1 MTDELL
7 PYYERELGYL
17 RHLGA
22 EFARQH
28 PKIAGRLRMGGDAIE
43 DPHVSRLIESVAFLN
58 ARVRRKLDDG
68 FPELVDALLDV
79 LHPQFLAPIPS
90 MAIVRFEC
98 DPAATAPYLVAR
110 DTQLET
116 DPIHGP
122 PCRFRTGYPALVWP
136 FREQRA
142 RMSSTPFQ
150 APTTP
155 QSTRAAAV
163 IQISLA
169 CASKQNGFGK
179 LKPQSLRFFLRGQ
192 PSRVAELY
200 QRLFEDTLEIAIAV
214 APNDPK
220 PIVLPA
226 SALRPVGFE
235 PDEGL
240 LPFPARSSN
249 AYRLLSEYFAFPS
262 KFHFVELRGIPGE
275 LLARFQDK
283 LELFI
288 YLRNGSRELEQSV
301 DTETFALGCA
311 PIVNLFR
318 HRAEPIQLSHATA
331 EYHVV
336 PNARALLAN
345 EIWSID
351 SVTAHTRDGKRIAVQ
366 PFYGARHHADR
377 TREQAYWYAARRPA
391 PKPEGVKDGGTE
403 MHLQLVDLGFES
415 FSNEAWVLDVRT
427 TCTNRDLPARL
438 PFGGDQPRLSFSEG
452 AGAIKTVRCLTQP
465 TTTVRPDRGK
475 DAVWKLVSHLSLN
488 HLSLSNGPE
497 ALREI
502 LSLHD
507 ALQSPENRNVI
518 ASVLDVHSR
527 AKSMRIVA
535 GGLPGIVRGLEVG
548 VRLDP
553 ARLKAS
559 GLYLFACVLE
569 RFIARFASVN
579 SFIELVVSTDERSQ
593 EVRRWKPRA
602 GDRTLV

>member
-7 PYYERELGYL
+7 PYYERELGFL
-17 RHLGA
+17 RHMGA

-68 FPELVDALLDV
+68 FPELVDALLEV

-98 DPAATAPYLVAR
+98 DPEATASHLVAR
-110 DTQLET
+110 DTLLET
-116 DPIHGP
+116 DPSHGP
-122 PCRFRTGYPALVWP
+122 PCRFRTGYATRLWP

-142 RMSSTPFQ
+142 RMSPTPFQ
-150 APTTP
+150 APATP
-155 QSTRAAAV
+155 QSSRAAAV

-200 QRLFEDTLEIAIAV
+200 QRLFEDVLEIAIAT
-214 APNDPK
+214 AANDPK

-240 LPFPARSSN
+240 LPFPARTSD
-249 AYRLLSEYFAFPS
+249 AYRLLSEFFAFPA
-262 KFHFVELRGIPGE
+262 KFHFVELGDIPADR
-275 LLARFQDK
+275 LARFQDK
-283 LELFI
+283 FEIFL

-301 DTETFALGCA
+301 DTETFALGCT
-311 PIVNLFR
+311 PVVNLFR
-318 HRAEPIQLSHATA
+318 HRAEPIQLTHATS

-336 PNARALLAN
+336 PDARALLAN

-351 SVTAHTRDGKRIAVQ
+351 SVTAHARDGRRIPVQ
-366 PFYGARHHADR
+366 PFYGGRHHGER
-377 TREQAYWYAARRPA
+377 TAEQAYWYATRRPA

-403 MHLQLVDLGFES
+403 LHLQLVDLGFES
-415 FSNEAWVLDVRT
+415 FSDEAWVLDVRT

-438 PFGGDQPRLSFSEG
+438 PFGVDQPRMSFSEG
-452 AGAIKTVRCLTQP
+452 GGSVKSVRCLTQP
-465 TTTVRPDRGK
+465 TTTVRPERGK

-488 HLSLSNGPE
+488 HLSLANGPE

-502 LSLHD
+502 LGLHD
-507 ALQSPENRNVI
+507 ALQSPENRSVI
-518 ASVLDVHSR
+518 ASVLDVQSR
-527 AKSMRIVA
+527 AKTLRIVS
-535 GGLPGIVRGLEVG
+535 GGLPGIVRGLEVV

-569 RFIARFASVN
+569 RFVARYASVN
-579 SFIELVVSTDERSQ
+579 SFIEFVVSSDERSR

>member
-17 RHLGA
+17 RHMGA
-22 EFARQH
+22 EFASQH

-90 MAIVRFEC
+90 MAIVRFEG
-98 DPAATAPYLVAR
+98 DPEATASYTVAR
-110 DTQLET
+110 HSMLET
-116 DPIHGP
+116 DPSHGP
-122 PCRFRTGYPALVWP
+122 PCRFRTGYPAVVWP
-136 FREQRA
+136 FSEQRA
-142 RMSSTPFQ
+142 RLSNVPFQ
-150 APTTP
+150 APPTP
-155 QSTRAAAV
+155 QSSRAAAV

-179 LKPQSLRFFLRGQ
+179 LRPQSLRFFLRGQ

-200 QRLFEDTLEIAIAV
+200 QRLFEDVLEIAIAT

-226 SALRPVGFE
+226 SALRPIGFE
-235 PDEGL
+235 TDEGL
-240 LPFPARSSN
+240 LPFPARTSN
-249 AYRLLSEYFAFPS
+249 AYRLLSEFFAFPS
-262 KFHFVELRGIPGE
+262 KFHFIELSGIPPDRLE
-275 LLARFQDK
+275 RFKDK
-283 LELFI
+283 LEIFF

-301 DTETFALGCA
+301 DTETFALGCT

-318 HRAEPIQLSHATA
+318 RRAEPIQLTHSTT

-336 PNARALLAN
+336 PDARALLAN

-351 SVTAHTRDGKRIAVQ
+351 SVTAQSRDGKRTEVH
-366 PFYGARHHADR
+366 PFYGGHHHADQAG
-377 TREQAYWYAARRPA
+377 EKAYWYGARRPA
-391 PKPEGVKDGGTE
+391 PRPEGVKDGGTE
-403 MHLQLVDLGFES
+403 MYLQLVDLGFES
-415 FSNEAWVLDVRT
+415 FSNDAWVLDVQT

-438 PFGGDQPRLSFSEG
+438 PFGGEQPRMSFSEG
-452 AGAIKTVRCLTQP
+452 AGPLKAVRCLTQP
-465 TTTVRPDRGK
+465 TTTMRPKRGK

-488 HLSLSNGPE
+488 HLSLASGPE

-502 LSLHD
+502 LGLHD

-518 ASVLDVHSR
+518 ASVLDVKSQ
-527 AKSMRIVA
+527 AKSMRIMA
-535 GGLPGIVRGLEVG
+535 GGLPGIVRGLEVEL
-548 VRLDP
+548 RLDP
-553 ARLKAS
+553 ARLEAS
-559 GLYLFACVLE
+559 GLYLFASVLE
-569 RFIARFASVN
+569 RFIARYASVN
-579 SFIELVVSTDERSQ
+579 SFVELVVSTDERSQ

-602 GDRTLV
+602 GDRTLA

>member
-1 MTDELL
+1 MSDELL

-17 RHLGA
+17 RRLGA

-68 FPELVDALLDV
+68 FPELVDSLLDV
-79 LHPQFLAPIPS
+79 LHPHFLAPLPS
-90 MAIVRFEC
+90 MAIVRFEG
-98 DPAATAPYLVAR
+98 DPESTAPYLVAR
-110 DTQLET
+110 ETALET

-136 FREQRA
+136 FREHRA
-142 RMSSTPFQ
+142 RMSGVPFQ
-150 APTTP
+150 APPTA
-155 QSTRAAAV
+155 QSSRAAAV

-200 QRLFEDTLEIAIAV
+200 QRLFEDTLEIAIATG
-214 APNDPK
+214 PSDPK
-220 PIVLPA
+220 PIVLPP

-235 PDEGL
+235 SGEGL
-240 LPFPARSSN
+240 LQFPMRSSN
-249 AYRLLSEYFAFPS
+249 AYRLLSEFFAFPA
-262 KFHFVELRGIPGE
+262 KFHFVDLNGIPAE
-275 LLARFQDK
+275 RLARFQDK
-283 LELFI
+283 LEIFI

-301 DTETFALGCA
+301 DAETFALGCA

-318 HRAEPIQLSHATA
+318 RRAEPIQLTHATS

-336 PNARALLAN
+336 PDTRALLAN
-345 EIWSID
+345 EVWSVD
-351 SVTAHTRDGKRIAVQ
+351 SVTAHARDGRRIEVH
-366 PFYGARHHADR
+366 PFYGARHHASRSSD
-377 TREQAYWYAARRPA
+377 QAYWHATRRPA
-391 PKPEGVKDGGTE
+391 PKPEGAKDGGTE

-415 FSNEAWVLDVRT
+415 YSNEGWVLDVQT

-438 PFGGDQPRLSFSEG
+438 PFGGELPRLLFSEG
-452 AGAIKTVRCLTQP
+452 AGAIKAVRCLTPP
-465 TTTVRPDRGK
+465 TPTIRPDRGK
-475 DAVWKLVSHLSLN
+475 EAVWKLVSHLSLN
-488 HLSLSNGPE
+488 HLSLADGPD

-502 LSLHD
+502 LGLYD
-507 ALQSPENRNVI
+507 ASQSAESRNVI
-518 ASVLDVHSR
+518 ASILDVKSR

-535 GGLPGIVRGLEVG
+535 GGLPAIVRGLEVSL
-548 VRLDP
+548 RLDP

-559 GLYLFACVLE
+559 GMYLFACVLE
-569 RFIARFASVN
+569 RFVARYASVN
-579 SFIELVVSTDERSQ
+579 SFVELVVATDERSQ

>member
-17 RHLGA
+17 RHQGA
-22 EFARQH
+22 EFANQH
-28 PKIAGRLRMGGDAIE
+28 PKIAARLRLGGDAIE

-90 MAIVRFEC
+90 MAIVRFEG
-98 DPAATAPYLVAR
+98 DPEATAPYTVAR
-110 DTQLET
+110 HTALET
-116 DPIHGP
+116 DPSNGT
-122 PCRFRTGYPALVWP
+122 PCRFRTGYPAVVWP
-136 FREQRA
+136 FSEKRA
-142 RMSSTPFQ
+142 RMSSVPFK
-150 APTTP
+150 APATA
-155 QSTRAAAV
+155 QSSRAAAV
-163 IQISLA
+163 IQISLG

-179 LKPQSLRFFLRGQ
+179 LAPKSLRFFLRGQ

-200 QRLFEDTLEIAIAV
+200 QRLFEDVLEIAIAT

-235 PDEGL
+235 ADESL
-240 LPFPARSSN
+240 LPFPARTSS
-249 AYRLLSEYFAFPS
+249 AYRLLSEFFAFPI
-262 KFHFVELRGIPGE
+262 KFHFVDLTGIPSDR
-275 LLARFQDK
+275 LARFQDK
-283 LELFI
+283 LEIFI

-301 DTETFALGCA
+301 DTDTFSLGCT
-311 PIVNLFR
+311 PVVNLFQR
-318 HRAEPIQLSHATA
+318 RAEPIQLTHSTS

-336 PNARALLAN
+336 PDARARLAN
-345 EIWSID
+345 EVWSID
-351 SVTAHTRDGKRIAVQ
+351 SVTAHARDGRRMDVH
-366 PFYGARHHADR
+366 PFYGGHHHSGQS
-377 TREQAYWYAARRPA
+377 REQAYWYAARRPG
-391 PKPEGVKDGGTE
+391 PKAEGVKDGGTE
-403 MHLQLVDLGFES
+403 MYLQLVDLGFET
-415 FSNEAWVLDVRT
+415 FSDDAWVIDVQT

-438 PFGGDQPRLSFSEG
+438 PFGGEQPRISFSEG
-452 AGAIKTVRCLTQP
+452 AGPIKAVRCLTQP
-465 TTTVRPDRGK
+465 TTTVRPGRGK

-488 HLSLSNGPE
+488 HLSLANGPE

-507 ALQSPENRNVI
+507 ALRSPENRNVI
-518 ASVLDVHSR
+518 ASVLEVKSQ
-527 AKSMRIVA
+527 AKSMRIMA
-535 GGLPGIVRGLEVG
+535 NGLPGIVRGLEVYL
-548 VRLDP
+548 RLDP
-553 ARLKAS
+553 ARLEAN

-569 RFIARFASVN
+569 RFMARHASIN
-579 SFIELVVSTDERSQ
+579 SFVELVVASDERNQ

>member
-1 MTDELL
+1 MSDELL

-22 EFARQH
+22 EFARHH
-28 PKIAGRLRMGGDAIE
+28 PKIAGRLRMSGDAIE

-90 MAIVRFEC
+90 MAIVRFDG
-98 DPAATAPYLVAR
+98 DPEATAPYLVAR
-110 DTQLET
+110 DTMLET
-116 DPIHGP
+116 DPVHGP
-122 PCRFRTGYPALVWP
+122 PCRFKTGYPTQVWP

-142 RMSSTPFQ
+142 RMSGVPFQ
-150 APTTP
+150 APATE
-155 QSTRAAAV
+155 QSSRAAAV
-163 IQISLA
+163 IQISLG

-179 LKPQSLRFFLRGQ
+179 LKPKSLRFFLRGQ
-192 PSRVAELY
+192 ASRVAELY
-200 QRLFEDTLEIAIAV
+200 QRLFEDVLEIAIATT
-214 APNDPK
+214 PNDPK

-235 PDEGL
+235 ANEGL
-240 LPFPARSSN
+240 LPFPARASS
-249 AYRLLSEYFAFPS
+249 AHRLLSEFFAFPI
-262 KFHFVELRGIPGE
+262 KFHFVDLIGIPADQ
-275 LLARFQDK
+275 LARFQDK
-283 LELFI
+283 LEIFI

-301 DTETFALGCA
+301 DTETFALGCT

-318 HRAEPIQLSHATA
+318 RRAEPIQLTHSTS

-336 PNARALLAN
+336 PDSRALMAN

-351 SVTAHTRDGKRIAVQ
+351 SVTAHARDGKRTEVQ
-366 PFYGARHHADR
+366 PFYGGGHHSDR
-377 TREQAYWYAARRPA
+377 SSERAYWHAARRPA
-391 PKPEGVKDGGTE
+391 PRPEGAKDGGTE
-403 MHLQLVDLGFES
+403 LHLQLVDLGFES
-415 FSNEAWVLDVRT
+415 FSNDSWVLDVQT

-452 AGAIKTVRCLTQP
+452 AGPIKAARCLTPP
-465 TTTVRPDRGK
+465 TPTVRPERGK
-475 DAVWKLVSHLSLN
+475 DAVWKLVSQLSLN
-488 HLSLSNGPE
+488 HLSLANGPE

-518 ASVLDVHSR
+518 AAVLDVQSR

-535 GGLPGIVRGLEVG
+535 GGLPGIVRGLEVS

-553 ARLKAS
+553 ERLKAS

-569 RFIARFASVN
+569 RFVARYASVN
-579 SFIELVVSTDERSQ
+579 SFIELVVATDERSS

>member
-1 MTDELL
+1 MSDELL

-22 EFARQH
+22 QFAHQH

-68 FPELVDALLDV
+68 FPELVDALLNV
-79 LHPQFLAPIPS
+79 LHPHFLAPIPS
-90 MAIVRFEC
+90 MAIVRFEI
-98 DPAATAPYLVAR
+98 DPESTAAYTVAR
-110 DTQLET
+110 HTLLATE
-116 DPIHGP
+116 PIQGQ
-122 PCRFRTGYPALVWP
+122 PCHFRTGYPALVWP

-142 RMSSTPFQ
+142 RMSGVPFH
-150 APTTP
+150 APATA
-155 QSTRAAAV
+155 QSARAAAV

-179 LKPQSLRFFLRGQ
+179 LKPESLRFFLRGQ

-200 QRLFEDTLEIAIAV
+200 QRLFEDTLEIAIAS
-214 APNDPK
+214 APNDPE

-226 SALRPVGFE
+226 SALRPVGFGS
-235 PDEGL
+235 DEGL
-240 LPFPARSSN
+240 LNFPARTSN
-249 AYRLLSEYFAFPS
+249 AYRLLSEFFTFPQ
-262 KFHFVELRGIPGE
+262 KFHFIDIAGLPAER
-275 LLARFQDK
+275 LARFKDK
-283 LELFI
+283 LEIFI

-301 DTETFALGCA
+301 DTETFALGCT
-311 PIVNLFR
+311 PVVNLFR
-318 HRAEPIQLSHATA
+318 RRAEPIQLSHSTS

-336 PNARALLAN
+336 PDARALLSN
-345 EIWSID
+345 EVWSID
-351 SVTAHTRDGKRIAVQ
+351 SVTAQSRDGRRIEVQ
-366 PFYGARHHADR
+366 PFYGTRHDAKDS
-377 TREQAYWYAARRPA
+377 REQAYWYAARRPA
-391 PKPEGVKDGGTE
+391 PRPEGAKDGGTE

-415 FSNEAWVLDVRT
+415 FSNEDWLLDVQT
-427 TCTNRDLPARL
+427 TCTNRELPSQL

-452 AGAIKTVRCLTQP
+452 AGPVTLVRCLTPP
-465 TTTVRPDRGK
+465 TQAVRPERGK

-488 HLSLSNGPE
+488 HLSLANGPE

-502 LSLHD
+502 LSLYD
-507 ALQSPENRNVI
+507 ALQSAENRNVI
-518 ASVLDVHSR
+518 AAVLDVHSR
-527 AKSMRIVA
+527 AKAMRIVS
-535 GGLPGIVRGLEVG
+535 GGLPGIVRGLEVS

-559 GLYLFACVLE
+559 GLYLFATVLE
-569 RFIARFASVN
+569 RFVARYASVN
-579 SFIELVVSTDERSQ
+579 SFIEFVVATDERSQ